1 MQSTAVPATTS
12 SAPLAS
18 PGGAGQGGGASI
30 QDLFLQSTD
39 LFTILLILGSIAA
52 VAVIVRCVFE
62 IRQSRILPPATQASL
77 RRLLKEG
84 KLGEVRG
91 FVERDDTFLSRVLR
105 AALNTPSNSSAA
117 RREAAE
123 MAASEEC
130 ANWFRKVEP
139 LNVIGNLGPLLG
151 LAGTVYGMILA
162 FASLGQAGGQANPA
176 TLSLGISK
184 ALFHTLLGL
193 MLAVP
198 ALTCFGFY
206 RSIVDRLC
214 TRAMVVASELVDM
227 LPDGAMNLGAP
238 GDGFT
243 PAAGAGGPGGVGA
256 GAISKGTAAGQ
267 AAGVGAGAGGTV

>member
-1 MQSTAVPATTS
+1 MQLTSNAGEVKAAV
-12 SAPLAS
+12 
-18 PGGAGQGGGASI
+18 GAAGGGSL
-30 QDLFLQSTD
+30 QDLFTQSID
-39 LFTILLILGSIAA
+39 LFTVLLVLGSIAA
-52 VAVIVRCVFE
+52 VAVIVRCVYE
-62 IRQSRILPPATQASL
+62 IRSGRIMPASTETAL
-77 RRLLKEG
+77 RRLLKDG
-84 KLGEVRG
+84 KVGEVRG
-91 FVERDDTFLSRVLR
+91 FVERDDTFLSRVLK
-105 AALNTPSNSSAA
+105 AALNAPGDNAAA
-117 RREAAE
+117 RRDAAE

-130 ANWFRKVEP
+130 SNWFRKIEP

-151 LAGTVYGMILA
+151 LAGTVYGMIIA

-227 LPDGAMNLGAP
+227 LPTGSLRGTGAGRS
-238 GDGFT
+238 DGFT
-243 PAAGAGGPGGVGA
+243 PVVNAGDKREAAG
-256 GAISKGTAAGQ
+256 TF
-267 AAGVGAGAGGTV
+267 